1 MNIRKV
7 FGTRSLHAMKKPR
20 GSSAS
25 TYSIELCVAHP
36 PQFCSAGFKTPG
48 EAPPWRASPGCG
60 WIFCPIWLASYLHI
74 EPVGGPYKRC
84 CRRWSRCRARISS
97 QVSCLPLTVT
107 KGIIE
112 LEARA
117 SSALSMYFCM
127 PSRRIV
133 RIAVLSVTTN
143 EARSGCNVVKDL

>member
-7 FGTRSLHAMKKPR
+7 SGTRSLHAMKKPR

-36 PQFCSAGFKTPG
+36 PRFCSAGFKTGGSP
-48 EAPPWRASPGCG
+48 AVACLPWL
-60 WIFCPIWLASYLHI
+60 WLDILSNLVGQLYLHI

-84 CRRWSRCRARISS
+84 CRLWSRCRARISS

-107 KGIIE
+107 NGIIE

-133 RIAVLSVTTN
+133 RRAVLSG
-143 EARSGCNVVKDL
+143 RSTPISFRYLTASK